1 MYKELV
7 TKDDVLYSLEIFGSK
22 LNSAEKNII
31 RDIQKLIQSIVPV
44 ESDWIHLNDENPK
57 PPLQEGVLICTK
69 DGKVMEAYLNE
80 TNGTFRRHF
89 GWTTPVL
96 DVIAW
101 KPLPKGKVYE

>member
-31 RDIQKLIQSIVPV
+31 RDIQKLIQSIVPI

-57 PPLQEGVLICTK
+57 PPLKQGILICTK
-69 DGKVMEAYLNE
+69 DGKVMEAHLDEN
-80 TNGTFRRHF
+80 NGTFRHYF
-89 GWTTPVL
+89 G
-96 DVIAW
+96 
-101 KPLPKGKVYE
+101 